1 MAEVIIRHGPDSG
14 ARAEIGNE
22 LILGRSSRKRS
33 ADDNFLRLSDA
44 EISRRH
50 LRIFRKG
57 DAYFAEDLQST
68 NGTLLRGMF
77 LKPGDSQPLQDG
89 DELYLGNSQ
98 AVIRIPRVVEDSSGS
113 SRADFDLGTG
123 LGVASTTHDVHVL
136 SDEDKQPDVSMVVDA
151 SQILMQLRER
161 GGTDKAQNA
170 ELVKRMQAM
179 VQVSIALGAVT
190 DPDQLL
196 AKIMDLLF
204 EIFER
209 AERAFIVVPR
219 GGAEQQYYPLI
230 VRYRNGETRPD
241 EDIALSRSITSQVLE
256 QKNALLL
263 MDALGDTRFSLQDSV
278 QDLAIRSVMCAP
290 LLYEDK
296 VLGLV
301 QVDTRESSHV
311 FAAEDL
317 DILTGISAQIAISM
331 KNTQLYQEIEGLFE
345 GFVKASVRAIEARD
359 PSTAGHSFR
368 VADHTEQLAM
378 AVDRADSPTLRDLRF
393 NREQL
398 QEIRYAALLHD
409 FGKVGVREHILTK
422 AKKLYPHE
430 VNELKLRF
438 RFARA
443 CLEREAYKTVVEMYD
458 AGNLAPDEFALRRQQ
473 VNEKLADEIRRLNE
487 FLAMILEVNEPDYMY
502 DKNQGR
508 LHEIRDYQFCD
519 HQHHEVPLLTE
530 FEFSVLSFSHGSLN
544 PEERREIESHVSHTF
559 EFLSL
564 IPWTGHLTGIPDIAH
579 AHHEKLDGTGYPQGL
594 EGNRIPVQ
602 SRIMAIADIYD
613 ALTAGDRPYR
623 SGVSAETALDIIDS
637 EVKRG
642 KLDANLFDV
651 FVEAEAWKLRNT
663 EY

>member
-1 MAEVIIRHGPDSG
+1 MRH
-14 ARAEIGNE
+14 
-22 LILGRSSRKRS
+22 
-33 ADDNFLRLSDA
+33 
-44 EISRRH
+44 
-50 LRIFRKG
+50 
-57 DAYFAEDLQST
+57 
-68 NGTLLRGMF
+68 RG
-77 LKPGDSQPLQDG
+77 
-89 DELYLGNSQ
+89 
-98 AVIRIPRVVEDSSGS
+98 VE
-113 SRADFDLGTG
+113 A
-123 LGVASTTHDVHVL
+123 
-136 SDEDKQPDVSMVVDA
+136 P
-151 SQILMQLRER
+151 
-161 GGTDKAQNA
+161 
-170 ELVKRMQAM
+170 
-179 VQVSIALGAVT
+179 
-190 DPDQLL
+190 
-196 AKIMDLLF
+196 
-204 EIFER
+204 
-209 AERAFIVVPR
+209 
-219 GGAEQQYYPLI
+219 
-230 VRYRNGETRPD
+230 PD
-241 EDIALSRSITSQVLE
+241 EEIALSRSITSQVLE

-311 FAAEDL
+311 FSAEDL

-345 GFVKASVRAIEARD
+345 GFVKASVQAIEARD

-378 AVDRADSPTLRDLRF
+378 AVDRADSPTLRDIQF

-430 VNELKLRF
+430 INELKLRF
-438 RFARA
+438 RFARV
-443 CLEREAYKTVVEMYD
+443 CLERQAYKELVEMYD

-473 VNEKLADEIRRLNE
+473 INEKLDTEIKRLNE
-487 FLAMILEVNEPDYMY
+487 FLAMILEINEPEFVY
-502 DKNQGR
+502 DKNLGR
-508 LHEIRDYQFCD
+508 LHEIKDYRFCE
-519 HQHHEVPLLTE
+519 HEHHEVPLLTE

-564 IPWTGHLTGIPDIAH
+564 IPWTGHLSNIPDIAH

-594 EGNRIPVQ
+594 GGEQIPVQ
-602 SRIMAIADIYD
+602 SKIMAIADIYD

-623 SGVSAETALDIIDS
+623 NGVPTETALDIIDN
-637 EVKRG
+637 EVKCG
-642 KLDANLFDV
+642 KLDATLFRV
-651 FVEAEAWKLRNT
+651 FVESEAWKLRNLDG
-663 EY
+663 